1 MQNDDWDFGRASAT
15 ISLAELDI
23 REAIPLIMDE
33 IKKSDDIFLRRDMLR
48 SLLKFKDR
56 QTIPLLIFLVEN
68 EDDWEIRKSSVN
80 ILGYLGTAEVVEV
93 LVKILK
99 TDKHVYVRQ
108 EAEKSLQIISN
119 DNKIAWTSPEALLAR
134 KHEIT

>member
-1 MQNDDWDFGRASAT
+1 
-15 ISLAELDI
+15 
-23 REAIPLIMDE
+23 
-33 IKKSDDIFLRRDMLR
+33 MLR